1 MDLCFEKKRRI
12 CYGIISAFFK
22 NISNLFADLY
32 PTLSMTNG
40 DLFIFCALIIGLLFM
55 IFQIQIIGTLFEA
68 WKEKSCHKII
78 STVV

>member
-1 MDLCFEKKRRI
+1 MDLCFEKKRFVTVL
-12 CYGIISAFFK
+12 SAHNFF